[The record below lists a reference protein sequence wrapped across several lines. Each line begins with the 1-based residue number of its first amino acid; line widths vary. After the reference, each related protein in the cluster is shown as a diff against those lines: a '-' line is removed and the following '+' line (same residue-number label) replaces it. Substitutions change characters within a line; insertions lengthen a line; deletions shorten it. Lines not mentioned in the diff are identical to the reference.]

1 MLFVDLAQG
10 FFGSAFQLELHHI
23 NIVRGLHDKVNA
35 TFRSVVFRLRVES
48 QKFEDN
54 EKHVL
59 IVAFQITCQLS
70 AQSCPHNSSPLC
82 GGLQNSV
89 CLPDIFG
96 SSCVLFLYPC
106 LFTKIAF
113 SLWIRKLSIDLL
125 RFFHLNREKLRKFFR
140 PVW

>member
-1 MLFVDLAQG
+1 MFFVDLAQG

-23 NIVRGLHDKVNA
+23 NIVRGLHDKVDA
-35 TFRSVVFRLRVES
+35 TFRSMVFRLRVES

-96 SSCVLFLYPC
+96 SSCVLFFVS
-106 LFTKIAF
+106 LFIYKNSAF
-113 SLWIRKLSIDLL
+113 STDSQIIHRFTLFLSS
-125 RFFHLNREKLRKFFR
+125 ES
-140 PVW
+140 